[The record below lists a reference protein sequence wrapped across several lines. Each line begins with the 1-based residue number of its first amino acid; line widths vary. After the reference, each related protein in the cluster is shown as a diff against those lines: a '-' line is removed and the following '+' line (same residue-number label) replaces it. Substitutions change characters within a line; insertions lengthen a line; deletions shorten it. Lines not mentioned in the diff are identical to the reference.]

1 MTRFSVYM
9 LECIDKSIYVG
20 HTDNMQ
26 QRLSQHVHAVFSNC
40 HTAKR
45 LPVKLIWQQEFASR
59 DDAFRAERKI
69 KKWTQNKKRAL
80 AANQWDIVSLLS
92 KSG

>member
-1 MTRFSVYM
+1 MSFFTYM
-9 LECIDKSIYVG
+9 LECADHSFYIG

-26 QRLSQHVHAVFSNC
+26 QRLSQHVHAAFPSC

-45 LPVKLIWQQEFASR
+45 LPVSVVWMQEFASR

-69 KKWTQNKKRAL
+69 KKWSQAKKRAL
-80 AANQWDIVSLLS
+80 AQGQWDLISLLARP
-92 KSG
+92 K